1 MKKLKGK
8 NLYYY
13 LIVFTF
19 ETKFSSKFVDNKDVE
34 IDKATWNF
42 FSKLLANKP
51 WFKTD
56 MVFKNVKTISV
67 KMKNLFL
74 LRTFSM

>member
-34 IDKATWNF
+34 IDKAT
-42 FSKLLANKP
+42 
-51 WFKTD
+51 
-56 MVFKNVKTISV
+56 
-67 KMKNLFL
+67 
-74 LRTFSM
+74 